1 MLEKTT
7 HIEGLVDDFHDVELL
22 DDTSPYKVLTKFH
35 VVSEEMPFLSAQEGR
50 VIRKNFVYITHTWE
64 LGRTSISERIKDTVV
79 FDEGTKKWKIT
90 MLAPGEQSD
99 IRRFPEAWNS
109 FARNASEDDLGTP
122 LMLLFKNDPSRVE
135 HYKAYH
141 ITTVERLAGM
151 NPSDLENM
159 GMGARG
165 DSERARSYLARA
177 QGNAD
182 KTAATYQI
190 DMVVQENQSLRSQ
203 VEDLSSKL
211 SQLLEAQ
218 LGESPKRRGRPA
230 KTEIE
235 ATES

>member
-1 MLEKTT
+1 
-7 HIEGLVDDFHDVELL
+7 
-22 DDTSPYKVLTKFH
+22 
-35 VVSEEMPFLSAQEGR
+35 
-50 VIRKNFVYITHTWE
+50 
-64 LGRTSISERIKDTVV
+64 
-79 FDEGTKKWKIT
+79 

-99 IRRFPEAWNS
+99 IRKYSEAWNA

-190 DMVVQENQSLRSQ
+190 DMVRRENESLRSQ
-203 VEDLSSKL
+203 VQDLSSKL

-218 LGESPKRRGRPA
+218 LGESPKKRGRPV
-230 KTEIE
+230 KQETE
-235 ATES
+235 AQP